1 MTAQVF
7 LTIDSR
13 SKSIPYPAAS
23 NADSQNF
30 GFKPLKGK
38 PDKVDRI
45 RELSEI
51 PGVADLLKA
60 INARETAFFSVGCE
74 KHIGPNAD
82 GTYYVKGFVEF
93 AFNHPDFLRD
103 VQYMAL
109 FATFNRYIF
118 GKPMPEAW
126 SVNWHLEQA
135 HFQRVDTSGYSC
147 CMWLHVRSYFT
158 RERAVEEYNALARH
172 LIEFFEAHPADP
184 NRQTIY

>member
-1 MTAQVF
+1 MAAQVF

-38 PDKVDRI
+38 LDKVDRV

-51 PGVADLLKA
+51 PGVADLLRA
-60 INARETAFFSVGCE
+60 INASETAFFSVGCE
-74 KHIGPNAD
+74 KFIGPNTD
-82 GTYYVKGFVEF
+82 GTYYVRGYVEF
-93 AFNHPDFLRD
+93 AFNHPEFLRD

-109 FATFNRYIF
+109 FATFNRYIVD
-118 GKPMPEAW
+118 KPMTEEW
-126 SVNWHLEQA
+126 SVNWHLEPA
-135 HFQRVDTSGYSC
+135 FFQKVDTSGYSC

-158 RERAVEEYNALARH
+158 RERAVAEYNSLARH
-172 LIEFFEAHPADP
+172 LIDFFEGFPADP
-184 NRQTIY
+184 ERPKIY